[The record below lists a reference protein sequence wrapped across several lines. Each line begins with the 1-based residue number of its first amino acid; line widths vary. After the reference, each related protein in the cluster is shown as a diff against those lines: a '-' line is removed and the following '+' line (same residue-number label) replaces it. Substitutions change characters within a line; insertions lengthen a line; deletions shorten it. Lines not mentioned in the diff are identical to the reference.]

1 MKCFYLLLIGII
13 ISPFFINDANAQTII
28 NVTTSTPCFFN
39 YTAGVH
45 MWENCGFRTDFVKAT
60 LAPFEWVT
68 GGLFSM
74 LIVIIL
80 VIMTYVKYHTVIY
93 PIMIGIIMLPISYF
107 LIPQQ
112 FLSFA
117 FIAAGIGL
125 GSIILK
131 AVIWNTRE

>member
-1 MKCFYLLLIGII
+1 MNYSYIFLIVLVSSPLL
-13 ISPFFINDANAQTII
+13 FHDAFAQTIV
-28 NVTTSTPCFFN
+28 NVTSTTPCFFN

-45 MWENCGFRTDFVKAT
+45 MWENCGFRTDFIKAT
-60 LAPFEWVT
+60 LAPWEWVT

-74 LIVIIL
+74 LVVILL
-80 VIMTYVKYHTVIY
+80 VIMTYIKYHTVIY

-107 LIPQQ
+107 LIPTQ

-117 FIAAGIGL
+117 LICAGIGV

-131 AVIWNTRE
+131 ALIWNTRE